1 MMARTLVHG
10 HPQFNTRTGQICHVT
25 VGTVLEFDLRE
36 GFPAPTTKKHA
47 FTQMCGELFG
57 FFRGYQSAAQFRA
70 LGCNVW
76 NKNANETP
84 AWLASRHRK
93 GEDDLG
99 LIYGAN
105 WTAWK
110 DRRFVDAKEREFLLK
125 EGFSQ
130 IMYDPVQGLYG
141 MERSINQLEEA
152 LRTILTNP
160 SDRRIIISGWNIA
173 TFDQA
178 ALPPCHVSYQFI
190 PFEDTREMDVVMVM
204 RSWDTMLGFNV
215 QLTALFLEIMARL
228 SGYTAC
234 KCFIQVGN
242 EHIYDSHVEAV
253 KTMLSREPYPAPRL
267 VLSEN
272 IKKVTLDEIPGVFTR
287 IEPEDVTLE
296 GYQHHPAIKAQMA
309 A

>member
-1 MMARTLVHG
+1 
-10 HPQFNTRTGQICHVT
+10 
-25 VGTVLEFDLRE
+25 
-36 GFPAPTTKKHA
+36 
-47 FTQMCGELFG
+47 
-57 FFRGYQSAAQFRA
+57 
-70 LGCNVW
+70 
-76 NKNANETP
+76 
-84 AWLASRHRK
+84 
-93 GEDDLG
+93 
-99 LIYGAN
+99 
-105 WTAWK
+105 
-110 DRRFVDAKEREFLLK
+110 
-125 EGFSQ
+125 
-130 IMYDPVQGLYG
+130 
-141 MERSINQLEEA
+141 
-152 LRTILTNP
+152 
-160 SDRRIIISGWNIA
+160 
-173 TFDQA
+173 
-178 ALPPCHVSYQFI
+178 
-190 PFEDTREMDVVMVM
+190 MDVVMVM